1 MSELPVL
8 GVGLGYRP
16 ELRGHLLAGDRRI
29 DFLEVIADSFL
40 EAGPERATELERLRA
55 LVPVVPHGLA
65 LSIGSAAGLED
76 GYLDHLA
83 RLVERLAAP
92 WFSEHLGFTRAAG
105 LELGHFVP
113 LPFTWEA
120 VEVVRRNL
128 DHARARLGV
137 PLLLENIT
145 APFVLPGAEMT
156 EAEFLRAIVDGTD
169 TGLLLDLTNLHVNC
183 ANLGLDVDSFLASAP
198 LERVAELHI
207 AGVRPGEASPDLRTD
222 LADSHDA
229 PVPDVVWALVEQV
242 LAVAP
247 VRALVLERDER
258 LGELDEID
266 ADLRRARSIWEQAR
280 VAA

>member
-1 MSELPVL
+1 MAELPVL

-16 ELRGHLLAGDRRI
+16 ELCGHLRAEDRRI
-29 DFLEVIADSFL
+29 DFLEVIADPFL

-76 GYLDHLA
+76 SYLDGLA

-128 DHARARLGV
+128 DRARARLGV

-156 EAEFLRAIVDGTD
+156 EAEFLRAIVDGGD
-169 TGLLLDLTNLHVNC
+169 AGLLLDLTNLHVNC
-183 ANLGLDVDSFLASAP
+183 ANLGLDVDSFLEAAP

-207 AGVRPGEASPDLRTD
+207 AGVRPGEASRGRPAD

-229 PVPDVVWALVEQV
+229 PVPDAVWALLERV

-266 ADLRRARSIWEQAR
+266 ADLRRARAIWEQAR